1 MPRKGKNSD
10 HARPRGQSHRR
21 GSRGRGHSSRG
32 ERRGRGQ
39 PRDTAVDESF
49 PVGGMNASD
58 DLNLDVT
65 TEPYTGPPLSMWDFN
80 HCAPQKCSG
89 RKLVRMRL
97 VRSLRVTQRS
107 GGVVLSPMG
116 EKAISRA
123 DAELAITGGLG
134 VVDCSWARLDEVP
147 FNRLRSGANRLL
159 PFLIAANPI
168 NYGRPLRLSCAEALA
183 SGLYIMGFETA
194 GRMVLS
200 KFVWG
205 EGFWTLNMELL
216 DKYRMCET
224 SEQVVAVQNDY
235 IKTCEDEVK
244 QRKQNDHAT
253 GWDLYDSEDEE
264 EEEEEESDNEA
275 SQGPLDDVACHQ
287 TTTRDKV
294 SEPLASIS
302 DQAEDD
308 EDDVEHCRKNLAVVA
323 VQNHVPKALESDE

>member
-10 HARPRGQSHRR
+10 HPRKGGQSHRR
-21 GSRGRGHSSRG
+21 GSRGRGHSSRA
-32 ERRGRGQ
+32 ERHDRGQ
-39 PRDTAVDESF
+39 LRDTSVHNTFTTD
-49 PVGGMNASD
+49 GMNTPD
-58 DLNLDVT
+58 DLNLDAT
-65 TEPYTGPPLSMWDFN
+65 TESYTGPPLSMWDFN

-89 RKLVRMRL
+89 RKLVRMGM
-97 VRSLRVTQRS
+97 VRSLRVNQRS

-235 IKTCEDEVK
+235 IQTCENEVQ
-244 QRKQNDHAT
+244 QRKQNDYAD
-253 GWDLYDSEDEE
+253 GWDINDSEEDEQ
-264 EEEEEESDNEA
+264 ESDDKS
-275 SQGPLDDVACHQ
+275 SQGPLDDVDCQQADII
-287 TTTRDKV
+287 DKV
-294 SEPLASIS
+294 SEPLAHIS
-302 DQAEDD
+302 NQTGDD
-308 EDDVEHCRKNLAVVA
+308 EDDVERCRKNLATVA
-323 VQNHVPKALESDE
+323 IQTHFPKPTE